1 MDRKNQLT
9 ANTQT
14 NGADGEF
21 PADLLVQ
28 LDRSRPRSLRV
39 QLERGLRQS
48 IARGSLTPGTAL
60 PPSRVLAAE
69 LDVSRSLVVG
79 AYEQL
84 VIEGYLEARQGSG
97 TRVRARGLRGDGTG
111 DGDADQEVYGARATR
126 DGGIRRSGLPDPALF
141 PRSEW
146 LRHYRD
152 VLRDIPDDRLLYP
165 HARGEPELRA
175 ALTAYLGRVRG
186 VRTTP
191 EQIVVCGGFSQ
202 AVTLLCRVLGRR
214 GVTRIAVEDPC
225 FSLYRRII
233 TSTGLEPVPVPVDD
247 QGLRTARLA
256 GPGVGAVLLSPA
268 HSYPSGAVLSADRR
282 VQLLEWARAADALV
296 IEDDYDAELRYDRL
310 PVGALQG
317 LDPDHVIYGGTVSK
331 VLSPALRLGWI
342 AAPPRLTGDIVRAK
356 FYEDFATEALGQ
368 LTLARFIESGAFAR
382 HLRRVRPLYRARRD
396 SLLTALRTHLP
407 SVRPSGEAAGLHL
420 LLRLPPGLQ
429 PAPVAAAAARHG
441 VQLEEAARYW
451 ADRDAAPPAL
461 LIGYGPQRE
470 SVLARG
476 IEALGTELRQ
486 LARPLR
492 SGPWL
497 GMRPE
502 PGTTRGTSP
511 GRSRGQHQAF
521 GVRVALRASSLRRRT
536 PCLITSTLRWRLRLA
551 SCSSTTCT
559 SSPARAARCS
569 SWT

>member
-1 MDRKNQLT
+1 LT

-14 NGADGEF
+14 NAVGGEF

-48 IARGSLTPGTAL
+48 IARGSLRPGTAL

-97 TRVRARGLRGDGTG
+97 TRVRAQGPRGHGNGDGG
-111 DGDADQEVYGARATR
+111 ADAEPFSPGLAAAR

-186 VRTTP
+186 VRTAP

-202 AVTLLCRVLGRR
+202 AVALLCRVLGRR
-214 GVTRIAVEDPC
+214 GVTRVAVEDPC
-225 FSLYRRII
+225 FSLFRRII
-233 TSTGLEPVPVPVDD
+233 SAAGLEPVPVPVDD

-256 GPGVGAVLLSPA
+256 GLNVGAVLLSPA

-282 VQLLEWARAADALV
+282 VQLLQWARTADALV

-317 LDPDHVIYGGTVSK
+317 LDPGHVIYGGTVSK

-342 AAPPRLTGDIVRAK
+342 AAPPRLTDDIARAK
-356 FYEDFATEALGQ
+356 FLDGFATEALGQ
-368 LTLARFIESGAFAR
+368 LALARFIESGAFAR

-396 SLLTALRTHLP
+396 SLLGALRSHLP

-420 LLRLPPGLQ
+420 LLRLPPGLG
-429 PAPVAAAAARHG
+429 PATVAAAAARHG
-441 VQLEEAARYW
+441 VQLEDARRYW

-470 SVLARG
+470 AVLTRG
-476 IEALGTELRQ
+476 IEALGSELR
-486 LARPLR
+486 
-492 SGPWL
+492 
-497 GMRPE
+497 
-502 PGTTRGTSP
+502 
-511 GRSRGQHQAF
+511 
-521 GVRVALRASSLRRRT
+521 
-536 PCLITSTLRWRLRLA
+536 RLRQA
-551 SCSSTTCT
+551 
-559 SSPARAARCS
+559 
-569 SWT
+569 

>member
-1 MDRKNQLT
+1 MDRKIQLT

-14 NGADGEF
+14 NGAGGEF

-39 QLERGLRQS
+39 QLERGLRKS
-48 IARGSLTPGTAL
+48 IARGSLPPGTAL

-97 TRVRARGLRGDGTG
+97 TRVRAQGLRGDGTG
-111 DGDADQEVYGARATR
+111 DGSADYEPNGAGSAPATR

-191 EQIVVCGGFSQ
+191 DQIVVCGGFSQ
-202 AVTLLCRVLGRR
+202 AVTLLCRALGRR
-214 GVTRIAVEDPC
+214 GVTRVAVEDPC

-233 TSTGLEPVPVPVDD
+233 RSTGLEPVPVPVDG

-256 GPGVGAVLLSPA
+256 GLDVGAVLLSPA

-342 AAPPRLTGDIVRAK
+342 AAPPRLTGDIARAK
-356 FYEDFATEALGQ
+356 FLEDFATEALGQ

-382 HLRRVRPLYRARRD
+382 HLRRVRPVYRARRD
-396 SLLTALRTHLP
+396 SLLAALRTHLP

-420 LLRLPPGLQ
+420 LLRLPPGLA
-429 PAPVAAAAARHG
+429 PATVAAAAARHG
-441 VQLEEAARYW
+441 VQLEQAARYW

-470 SVLARG
+470 SVLARC
-476 IEALGTELRQ
+476 IEALGTELRG
-486 LARPLR
+486 LTRP
-492 SGPWL
+492 
-497 GMRPE
+497 
-502 PGTTRGTSP
+502 
-511 GRSRGQHQAF
+511 
-521 GVRVALRASSLRRRT
+521 
-536 PCLITSTLRWRLRLA
+536 
-551 SCSSTTCT
+551 
-559 SSPARAARCS
+559 
-569 SWT
+569 

>member
-1 MDRKNQLT
+1 MDRKIQLT

-28 LDRSRPRSLRV
+28 LDRSRPRSLRI

-48 IARGSLTPGTAL
+48 IARGSLPPGTAL

-84 VIEGYLEARQGSG
+84 VVEGYLEARQGSG
-97 TRVRARGLRGDGTG
+97 TRVRARGLRDGTG
-111 DGDADQEVYGARATR
+111 NGGADHDLLAMGAAPATR

-141 PRSEW
+141 PRGEW

-152 VLRDIPDDRLLYP
+152 VLRDIPDDRLMYP

-202 AVTLLCRVLGRR
+202 AVTLLCRALGRR
-214 GVTRIAVEDPC
+214 GVTRVAVEDPC

-233 TSTGLEPVPVPVDD
+233 GATGIEPVPVPVDS

-256 GPGVGAVLLSPA
+256 GLDVGAVLLSPA
-268 HSYPSGAVLSADRR
+268 HSYPSGVVLSADRR
-282 VQLLEWARAADALV
+282 VQLLEWARSADALV

-310 PVGALQG
+310 PVGAMQG
-317 LDPDHVIYGGTVSK
+317 LDPDRVIYGGTVSK

-342 AAPPRLTGDIVRAK
+342 ATPRRLTADIVRAK
-356 FYEDFATEALGQ
+356 FLEDFATEALGQ
-368 LTLARFIESGAFAR
+368 LTLARFIDSGAFAR
-382 HLRRVRPLYRARRD
+382 HLRRVRPVYRARRD
-396 SLLTALRTHLP
+396 SLLAALRTHLP
-407 SVRPSGEAAGLHL
+407 AVRPSGEAAGLHL
-420 LLRLPPGLQ
+420 LLRLPPGLD
-429 PAPVAAAAARHG
+429 PATVAAAAARRG

-476 IEALGTELRQ
+476 IEALGSELRG
-486 LARPLR
+486 LARN
-492 SGPWL
+492 
-497 GMRPE
+497 
-502 PGTTRGTSP
+502 
-511 GRSRGQHQAF
+511 
-521 GVRVALRASSLRRRT
+521 
-536 PCLITSTLRWRLRLA
+536 
-551 SCSSTTCT
+551 
-559 SSPARAARCS
+559 
-569 SWT
+569 

>member
-1 MDRKNQLT
+1 MDRKIQLT

-14 NGADGEF
+14 NSTSGEF
-21 PADLLVQ
+21 PADLLVH

-39 QLERGLRQS
+39 QLERGLRKS
-48 IARGSLTPGTAL
+48 IARGSLPPGTAL

-97 TRVRARGLRGDGTG
+97 TRVRAQGLRGDGP
-111 DGDADQEVYGARATR
+111 ADHEPYGAGSAPVTR
-126 DGGIRRSGLPDPALF
+126 EGGIRRSGLPDPALF

-165 HARGEPELRA
+165 HARGEPELRT

-202 AVTLLCRVLGRR
+202 AVTLLCRTLGRR
-214 GVTRIAVEDPC
+214 GVTRVAVEDPC
-225 FSLYRRII
+225 FSLFRRII
-233 TSTGLEPVPVPVDD
+233 SSTGLEPVPVPVDG
-247 QGLRTARLA
+247 QGLRTAQL
-256 GPGVGAVLLSPA
+256 PGLDVGAVLLSPA

-342 AAPPRLTGDIVRAK
+342 AAPPRLAGDIARAK
-356 FYEDFATEALGQ
+356 FLEDFATEALGQ

-382 HLRRVRPLYRARRD
+382 HLRRVRPVYRARRD
-396 SLLTALRTHLP
+396 SLLAALRTHLP

-420 LLRLPPGLQ
+420 LLRLPPGLA
-429 PAPVAAAAARHG
+429 PATVAAAAARHG
-441 VQLEEAARYW
+441 VQLEQAARYW

-461 LIGYGPQRE
+461 LIGYGPQRD

-476 IEALGTELRQ
+476 IEALGTELRG
-486 LARPLR
+486 LARP
-492 SGPWL
+492 
-497 GMRPE
+497 
-502 PGTTRGTSP
+502 
-511 GRSRGQHQAF
+511 
-521 GVRVALRASSLRRRT
+521 
-536 PCLITSTLRWRLRLA
+536 
-551 SCSSTTCT
+551 
-559 SSPARAARCS
+559 
-569 SWT
+569 